1 MAPTLCLVDDC
12 YLPMHARG
20 YCLNHYNKARRD
32 GTLDMPDR
40 PIRPVPELAKRYT
53 DLRLT
58 IEAAA
63 ARIRQAVIVMEYPHV
78 AAVKGVEAR
87 TLLDEAL
94 DLLEVGQPLME
105 EAS

>member
-1 MAPTLCLVDDC
+1 MAPTLCTVEDC

-20 YCLNHYNKARRD
+20 YCLNHYNRARRN
-32 GTLDMPDR
+32 GEIELPER
-40 PIRPVPELAKRYT
+40 PIRPMPEIARRYT
-53 DLRLT
+53 DLRLA
-58 IEAAA
+58 IEQAA

-78 AAVKGVEAR
+78 AVAKDVEAR

-94 DLLEVGQPLME
+94 DLLEVGQPLMG